1 MAKKTNS
8 EPETNPLIVQRAD
21 GSFMRVE
28 RVIVHASYVNANGS
42 PRTLDG
48 VADTGNYAIIIDEA
62 QLAQFPQETIQGLA
76 QIYDAA
82 LAAQQQ

>member
-1 MAKKTNS
+1 MTKNTTQQPA
-8 EPETNPLIVQRAD
+8 TNPLIVQRAD
-21 GSFMRVE
+21 GSFMRIKS
-28 RVIVHASYVNANGS
+28 VIVHADYVNADGS
-42 PRTLDG
+42 ARTLGG
-48 VADTGNYAIIIDEA
+48 VADTGNYAIIIGEE